1 MAKPRINSLI
11 DPLLKSLYPY
21 KKHSSCETLIVSN
34 VKDSK
39 AIAVKILSKEF
50 QVTCPAGTEE
60 QLHEAA
66 FYLDQKMKE
75 IRRNGRVIGL
85 ERIAMMAA
93 LNISHELLSFRQQK
107 EADAQTVN
115 KRIQRLQNKIDTALM
130 VDTTSKNEK
139 N

>member
-1 MAKPRINSLI
+1 MSI
-11 DPLLKSLYPY
+11 
-21 KKHSSCETLIVSN
+21 

-50 QVTCPAGTEE
+50 QVNCPAGCEE

-75 IRRNGRVIGL
+75 IRRSGRVIGL

-107 EADAQTVN
+107 EADIQSVN
-115 KRIQRLQNKIDTALM
+115 KHIQRLQNKIDTVLM
-130 VDTTSKNEK
+130 VDAVPKNEK
-139 N
+139 I